1 MNVFKV
7 TLSQAVTLAALTLFV
22 FGGSAFAKIDSIAEA
37 YASQA
42 SRSLGR
48 GEVWNAIRL
57 YQQALEQEMKDDN
70 DELYI
75 AKLHND
81 LGECYRRLADDKY
94 QRQMSGL
101 SPDDCLANAE
111 NYLKQALEIKE
122 ATSRDRT
129 DFLYIALSLEN
140 LALVYSARNNLS
152 EAEALLRKA
161 LYIRETKEG
170 PDSQNSAST
179 HLYLGDILT
188 KNSYF
193 HEAEK
198 NYSKAIAI
206 YRKKEAAD
214 APIVGVCNQRLAVMF
229 YQWNKLARAG
239 EQYDLA
245 LNSFKKHLPS
255 TSRNLEKLKAELPNI
270 GIESYGQALRE
281 LKQNSDKKPVVPRD
295 VQISLMKNIR
305 AAARRTDKAEDVK
318 YFDKKLRELGVQ
330 S

>member
-1 MNVFKV
+1 MKNRIAGCSLAFLTVA
-7 TLSQAVTLAALTLFV
+7 TLSVTTLQDV
-22 FGGSAFAKIDSIAEA
+22 SAKVDSIAEA

-48 GEVWNAIRL
+48 GEIWNAIRL
-57 YQQALEQEMKDDN
+57 YQQAIEQEQKDDN

-81 LGECYRRLADDKY
+81 LGESYRRLADDKY

-101 SPDDCLANAE
+101 TVDECLENAE
-111 NYLKQALEIKE
+111 NFLKQALVIKE
-122 ATSRDRT
+122 ATSHDRT
-129 DFLYIALSLEN
+129 DFIYIALSLEN
-140 LALVYSARNNLS
+140 LALVYSARNKLS

-170 PDSQNSAST
+170 KDGENSAST
-179 HLYLGDILT
+179 FLYLGDVLT

-198 NYSKAIAI
+198 NYSKAMSI
-206 YRKKEAAD
+206 YRRKD
-214 APIVGVCNQRLAVMF
+214 AVDSPIVGVCNQRLAIMY

-239 EQYDLA
+239 EKYDLA
-245 LNSFKKHLPS
+245 ITAFKKHLPS
-255 TSRNLEKLKAELPNI
+255 TERNLDKLKAELPNI
-270 GIESYGQALRE
+270 GIESYGQALAE
-281 LKQNSDKKPVVPRD
+281 LKQNSAKKPVPRD
-295 VQISLMKNIR
+295 IQISLLKNFR
-305 AAARRTDKAEDVK
+305 AAARRTDSVDDVK
-318 YFDKKLRELGVQ
+318 YIDKKLRELGVQ